1 MNAQISIIIK
11 SFEINN
17 SVRLSSFWFAQ
28 KKERGQNCN
37 EKNRGPWA
45 KRPIGADVGGQ
56 ATFKTGAPP
65 TAKATFE
72 KGAPADQRRPS
83 DREGPLGQATERAV
97 GKRPI
102 GSADRRSPPKASDR
116 LTMGAPIADRR
127 APSPVSLRSAQGPQG
142 PKGAPIADP
151 WSLLPNNGSAERRSK
166 NSSAVSKIKAP
177 QTEQTILFLLRRHL
191 RSIRLPKTR
200 TLYTVLRSPHI
211 DKKSREQFEMKIHK
225 QCFFIQSETK
235 YLRTQLLLLKLQ
247 DIPGVQCKIVVN
259 YKTPLGL
266 LST

>member
-17 SVRLSSFWFAQ
+17 SQQ
-28 KKERGQNCN
+28 KETRQNCN
-37 EKNRGPWA
+37 EK
-45 KRPIGADVGGQ
+45 KRAEGALPEVAWPLAGAAYRSLVPSAQ
-56 ATFKTGAPP
+56 ATSRPKESDQLPITDYPFGAIGLSTQLGAP
-65 TAKATFE
+65 
-72 KGAPADQRRPS
+72 
-83 DREGPLGQATERAV
+83 
-97 GKRPI
+97 
-102 GSADRRSPPKASDR
+102 
-116 LTMGAPIADRR
+116 
-127 APSPVSLRSAQGPQG
+127 
-142 PKGAPIADP
+142 
-151 WSLLPNNGSAERRSK
+151 NAERRRLKAASQ
-166 NSSAVSKIKAP
+166 NSSAVCKTNSA

-259 YKTPLGL
+259 YKTRLGL
-266 LST
+266 VCT